1 MRAKSPVRLRAAELC
16 QQFPDTPNR
25 TLAKRLASECKAITV
40 EQARNHIREVRGV
53 HGKKSAKTA
62 EAPKAPGKAG
72 QVYEMPKSQAESW
85 DRYEVT
91 GKSVAI
97 LSDIHVPYH
106 DEVALAAAVKYCK
119 DRKPDTL
126 LLNGDFADFYSISRW
141 DKNPKNRD
149 LTAELEAQ
157 KACLKWLRQEFHF
170 AEIILKKGNH
180 EERWDH
186 WLWKHAPEISDHPR
200 MRLEEWL
207 GCDDLGIEIIEDQR
221 PIMLGKLP
229 VLHGHELPKGLTN
242 PVNMARGAYLRTA
255 HTILVGH
262 GHRTSGHSEPDL
274 WREEVFCWSTGCLCD
289 MRPEYARIN
298 KWNHGFAFV
307 EIANDKSFDVS
318 NLRIGKDGAV
328 RSS

>member
-1 MRAKSPVRLRAAELC
+1 
-16 QQFPDTPNR
+16 
-25 TLAKRLASECKAITV
+25 
-40 EQARNHIREVRGV
+40 
-53 HGKKSAKTA
+53 
-62 EAPKAPGKAG
+62 
-72 QVYEMPKSQAESW
+72 
-85 DRYEVT
+85 
-91 GKSVAI
+91 
-97 LSDIHVPYH
+97 
-106 DEVALAAAVKYCK
+106 
-119 DRKPDTL
+119 
-126 LLNGDFADFYSISRW
+126 
-141 DKNPKNRD
+141 
-149 LTAELEAQ
+149 
-157 KACLKWLRQEFHF
+157 
-170 AEIILKKGNH
+170 
-180 EERWDH
+180 
-186 WLWKHAPEISDHPR
+186 

-207 GCDDLGIEIIEDQR
+207 GCDDLGIEIVEDQR

-307 EIANDKSFDVS
+307 EIAKDKSFDVS
-318 NLRIGKDGAV
+318 NLRIGKDGVV